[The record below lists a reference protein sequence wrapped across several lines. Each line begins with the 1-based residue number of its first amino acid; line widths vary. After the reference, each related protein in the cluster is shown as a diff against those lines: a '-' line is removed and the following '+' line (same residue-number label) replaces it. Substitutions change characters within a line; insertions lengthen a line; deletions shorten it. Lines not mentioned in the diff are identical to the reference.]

1 MAMPKYKHG
10 DRVRVVSDI
19 SCEDG
24 ARWYMDDHKE
34 YAYVT
39 EEMEDYRGKVVT
51 IDYPNG
57 DDGYYI
63 MEDGNSYCWTDS
75 MLTPVE
81 AITERKES
89 HKVNLTKPNTENKK
103 ESFKMKFNMKKLL
116 SQYMPHAINDGSVA
130 LSINGDIAYRR
141 SNGDYVFFD
150 PESKSIN
157 NCMDL
162 VIGSEALDKMV
173 FVMPV
178 KSVAIGDV
186 VLNNGKY
193 VYITNITEAGNIKG
207 VNLESGRTATLVKEI
222 NTIMGCLPYAK
233 VTSLFSMMNGK
244 GAEGIN
250 PMFLMMLG
258 DADGEDDLFST
269 IAMMTMM
276 GGTSGASAA
285 TGAGLFG
292 GGMMNPLLLMAL
304 SGDDSD
310 GSGDDS
316 KGYGSVVKMMLLSQM
331 MGGGLFQAPVAAP
344 APDAQAEG

>member
-1 MAMPKYKHG
+1 MPKYKHG
-10 DRVRVVSDI
+10 DKVRVVSDL
-19 SCEDG
+19 SHEGD
-24 ARWYMDDHKE
+24 ARWYMDDLKG

-51 IDYPNG
+51 IDYPDG
-57 DDGYYI
+57 DDAYFI
-63 MEDGNSYCWTDS
+63 VEDNNSNAWTDS
-75 MLTPVE
+75 MFTSVV
-81 AITERKES
+81 ARES
-89 HKVNLTKPNTENKK
+89 HKVNLTKSSIENKNKK
-103 ESFKMKFNMKKLL
+103 ESFKMKFNMKKML
-116 SQYMPHAINDGSVA
+116 SQYMPHTINDGSVA

-250 PMFLMMLG
+250 PMFLMMLS
-258 DADGEDDLFST
+258 DAEGEDDLFST

-276 GGTSGASAA
+276 GSLSGAPATSGA
-285 TGAGLFG
+285 GFFG
-292 GGMMNPLLLMAL
+292 GGMMNPMLLMAL
-304 SGDDSD
+304 SGDDSE
-310 GSGDDS
+310 GSGS
-316 KGYGSVVKMMLLSQM
+316 MMKMMLLSQM
-331 MGGGLFQAPVAAP
+331 MGGGLFQTPVATP
-344 APDAQAEG
+344 APDAEAEG

>member
-1 MAMPKYKHG
+1 MPRYNPG
-10 DRVRVVSDI
+10 DKVRIVSDLTYDD
-19 SCEDG
+19 EVK
-24 ARWYMDDHKE
+24 WYMDDHE
-34 YAYVT
+34 NYAYVV
-39 EEMEDYRGKVVT
+39 EEMASYRGKVVT
-51 IDYPNG
+51 IDRY
-57 DDGYYI
+57 DADGGYNI
-63 MEDGNSYCWTDS
+63 REDGGSFCWTDS
-75 MLTPVE
+75 MFTQVSYESRPAAYSTATPS
-81 AITERKES
+81 K
-89 HKVNLTKPNTENKK
+89 TKIEEKK
-103 ESFKMKFNMKKLL
+103 ESFKMKFNMKKML
-116 SQYMPHAINDGSVA
+116 SQYMPHTINDGSVA

-141 SNGDYVFFD
+141 NNGDYVFYD

-162 VIGSEALDKMV
+162 VIGSDALDKMV

-178 KSVAIGDV
+178 KSVSIGDV

-244 GAEGIN
+244 GADGIN

-276 GGTSGASAA
+276 GGLSGTSAA
-285 TGAGLFG
+285 TGAGIFG
-292 GGMMNPLLLMAL
+292 GGMMNPMMLLAL
-304 SGDDSD
+304 SGDDD
-310 GSGDDS
+310 EGSG
-316 KGYGSVVKMMLLSQM
+316 GFMKMMLLSQM
-331 MGGGLFQAPVAAP
+331 MGGGFFQAPVATP
-344 APDAQAEG
+344 APTSDDQAEG

>member
-1 MAMPKYKHG
+1 MTMPKYKRG
-10 DRVRVVSDI
+10 DKVRVVSDL
-19 SCEDG
+19 SHEGD
-24 ARWYMDDHKE
+24 ARWYMDDFKG

-51 IDYPNG
+51 IDYPDG
-57 DDGYYI
+57 DDAYFI
-63 MEDGNSYCWTDS
+63 VEDNNSYVWTDS
-75 MLTPVE
+75 MFTPVMVQ
-81 AITERKES
+81 ES
-89 HKVNLTKPNTENKK
+89 HKVNLTKPSTENKNKK
-103 ESFKMKFNMKKLL
+103 ESFKMKFNMKKML
-116 SQYMPHAINDGSVA
+116 SQYMPHTINDGSVA

-207 VNLESGRTATLVKEI
+207 VNLESVRTATLVKEI

-276 GGTSGASAA
+276 GSLSGAPAA
-285 TGAGLFG
+285 SGAGFFG
-292 GGMMNPLLLMAL
+292 GGMMNPMLLMAL
-304 SGDDSD
+304 SGDDSE
-310 GSGDDS
+310 GSG
-316 KGYGSVVKMMLLSQM
+316 GLMKMMLLSQM
-331 MGGGLFQAPVAAP
+331 MGGGLFQTTVAAP
-344 APDAQAEG
+344 APDAEAEG